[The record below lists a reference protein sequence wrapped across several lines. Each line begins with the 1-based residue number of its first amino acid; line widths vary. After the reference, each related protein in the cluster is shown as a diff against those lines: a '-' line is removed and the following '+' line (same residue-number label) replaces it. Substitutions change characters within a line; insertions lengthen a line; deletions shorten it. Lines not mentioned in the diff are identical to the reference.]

1 MGTTYPTTEAAF
13 QAGLLP
19 AQERR
24 KGHFTKVSGRL
35 KVFRRPETFAKPD
48 ICRTRAGGC
57 PVQSSAL
64 LVSHISENKKF
75 SIKSK
80 YLIVRVDGNYLSDN

>member
-1 MGTTYPTTEAAF
+1 VYVLLHASVSVFHLF
-13 QAGLLP
+13 QYKQQA
-19 AQERR
+19 
-24 KGHFTKVSGRL
+24 
-35 KVFRRPETFAKPD
+35 ETFAKPD

-80 YLIVRVDGNYLSDN
+80 YLIVRVDGNYLSDS

>member
-1 MGTTYPTTEAAF
+1 MAATCPTTEAALRT
-13 QAGLLP
+13 GLLP

-57 PVQSSAL
+57 PVQSSDL
-64 LVSHISENKKF
+64 LVLHISENNKF
-75 SIKSK
+75 
-80 YLIVRVDGNYLSDN
+80 L